1 VDFLTPLAFYSLH
14 RFGTLQ
20 TLTAPVHLRIYVSDS
35 VFELL
40 HLFQLA
46 VQFFLQLA
54 VPMHF
59 GAEAVVSEASQCVV
73 DPIFA
78 PIVVVENAHALRRRR
93 RRLFRRKSGC
103 RVGWSSIYWGSRSG
117 HAQGV
122 GVISHVDG
130 DVSGLNF
137 AAIVHDFEGDVARG
151 YVEPELLWYARSWLR
166 VRGASCSRRARSSS
180 SARRLSSPGTSSYG
194 TYLHRRLFGC
204 GIVCSPFILN
214 RNGFFVTRAA
224 LERGLASTTYS
235 VNSFH
240 VMVVAEED
248 GEGVALTGAHG
259 VSASQTDDFVSKTG
273 AECPDE
279 LTRLSGPSSTSLC
292 AVTILS
298 SFCAT
303 GAVRKDRRR
312 LSIRRRTIS
321 TWSLLHSFASFVH
334 ADLSD
339 FCCVA
344 QLDSSSMGTVGRDAT
359 GFGRREHGSGFFDG
373 IAESGDKD
381 GVVREG
387 TLVVVGSQRCH
398 WHSNN
403 SRW

>member
-1 VDFLTPLAFYSLH
+1 VDFLTPLAFYSLY
-14 RFGTLQ
+14 RFSTLK
-20 TLTAPVHLRIYVSDS
+20 TLTASMHLRIDVSDS

-46 VQFFLQLA
+46 VQFLLQLA

-59 GAEAVVSEASQCVV
+59 GVEAVVSEANQCVV
-73 DPIFA
+73 DPISA
-78 PIVVVENAHALRRRR
+78 PVVVVENAHALHRRR
-93 RRLFRRKSGC
+93 RRLFWCNSGC
-103 RVGWSSIYWGSRSG
+103 RVGWSSIHWGSRSS

-137 AAIVHDFEGDVARG
+137 TAIVHDFEGDVARG
-151 YVEPELLWYARSWLR
+151 YVEPELFWYARSWLR

-180 SARRLSSPGTSSYG
+180 SARCLSSPGTSSYG
-194 TYLHRRLFGC
+194 MYLHRRLFGC
-204 GIVCSPFILN
+204 GIVCFPFILN

-224 LERGLASTTYS
+224 LERGLASFMYS

-248 GEGVALTGAHG
+248 GEGVASTGAHG

-273 AECPDE
+273 VECPDE
-279 LTRLSGPSSTSLC
+279 LTRLSGSSSTSLC

-298 SFCAT
+298 SFCTT

-312 LSIRRRTIS
+312 LSIRRRTVS
-321 TWSLLHSFASFVH
+321 T
-334 ADLSD
+334 
-339 FCCVA
+339 
-344 QLDSSSMGTVGRDAT
+344 
-359 GFGRREHGSGFFDG
+359 
-373 IAESGDKD
+373 
-381 GVVREG
+381 
-387 TLVVVGSQRCH
+387 
-398 WHSNN
+398 
-403 SRW
+403 